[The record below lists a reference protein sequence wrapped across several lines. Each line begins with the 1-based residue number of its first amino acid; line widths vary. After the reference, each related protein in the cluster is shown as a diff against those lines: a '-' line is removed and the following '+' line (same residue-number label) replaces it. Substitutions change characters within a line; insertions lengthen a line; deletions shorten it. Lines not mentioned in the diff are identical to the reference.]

1 MASMIPAAPTFQG
14 IPTELRTEI
23 YGLVADEPSRKPIIL
38 GRKVAQAAKQF
49 LFDGDIREQ
58 ALSAIVQ
65 HPLEMTCR
73 QMRAEFQTGFHVD
86 YARSQ
91 TYEFVVD
98 NFDFEQLKLF
108 EELQDAKHGDRL
120 RAVKSQSQIMRDRK
134 LVWMSKISI
143 ELRFQM
149 DHNVVAS
156 ATALTKSLESCRQG
170 RERYCVYDN
179 HMFFNDNAFTVSL
192 KHCTQLSGITNPAE
206 ALTIAQAKEASRV
219 LRKLDGKFKEPM
231 VFKLLVRFTGL
242 VEAYTYRES
251 RQTT

>member
-1 MASMIPAAPTFQG
+1 
-14 IPTELRTEI
+14 
-23 YGLVADEPSRKPIIL
+23 
-38 GRKVAQAAKQF
+38 
-49 LFDGDIREQ
+49 
-58 ALSAIVQ
+58 
-65 HPLEMTCR
+65 
-73 QMRAEFQTGFHVD
+73 MRAEFQIGFHID

-98 NFDFEQLKLF
+98 NFDFEQLRLF

-149 DHNVVAS
+149 DHNAVAS
-156 ATALTKSLESCRQG
+156 ATALTKSLGSYRQG
-170 RERYCVYDN
+170 SERYSSVYDN
-179 HMFFNDNAFTVSL
+179 HMLFNDNEFTVSF
-192 KHCTQLSGITNPAE
+192 KHCTQLSGIINPAE
-206 ALTIAQAKEASRV
+206 AMTIAQAKEASKV
-219 LRKLDGKFKEPM
+219 LRKLDGKFKTPM

-242 VEAYTYRES
+242 LKAYTYRES